1 MRFIVQIKLGLL
13 LVELAVQLSLLFLF
27 GQGLPDSWRVLETV
41 FDLLSRVVA
50 RIVLDNALLCVV
62 FKSDLLLARMP
73 LGIELRIE

>member
-27 GQGLPDSWRVLETV
+27 GQGLPNSWRVLETV

-62 FKSDLLLARMP
+62 FLSDLARMP